1 MTTFAPALASTRAR
15 RTPTVLQLESVECGA
30 ASLAMILGYY
40 GRHEPLESL
49 RLACGVTRDGSKAGS
64 ILRAARSFG
73 LNAKGYKKEPAELAA
88 MTFPMIVFWNF
99 NHFLVVEG
107 FRAGRVYLND
117 PARGRRTVSAEE
129 FDHGFTG
136 VALAFEPGAA
146 FRPGG
151 IAPSVAR
158 SLARYLQGVRT
169 ALAFLVMLG
178 LALVVPGMLIPML
191 SSRFIDEVLVAHS
204 ADMVVPFLAG
214 LSLTAVA
221 RAALAW
227 LQARQLTIAHAQSAI
242 AAASRF
248 FAHALRLPA
257 EFYTQRSAGEIA
269 SRVDLNERVADTV
282 SGDLSQVL
290 LNCIT
295 AVFFLVMMFVYE
307 RDLAL
312 IAVVAV
318 ALELA
323 VWRVIT
329 ERTAELSQHMSVQ
342 AGKLAGASVNGLA
355 NIESIKAS
363 AREDGLFA
371 KWMGL
376 QTQYVNSA
384 VRAQGIALALGQV
397 PTLLSLAVNL
407 AILGIGS
414 LRIIEGEFTVGG
426 LVAFQT
432 LLASFAAPAHA
443 LLGLNQKIQTLRG
456 DLTRLDDVLNYPAE
470 GLDDAAAIPGAV
482 APTGGFELRDVSFGY
497 NRNEPPLIENVSLT
511 LAPGRRVAI
520 VGASGCGKSTLA
532 RLVVGLYRPWS
543 GAILFD
549 GRPRGAWSRAS
560 LAASLAFVD
569 QDVVLFEG
577 TIRDNLAMWDP
588 GITDAAIEQAAR
600 DACIH
605 DVVMERAGAYAAP
618 VEEGGRNWSGGQRQR
633 LELARALAVNP
644 RTLVLDEATSALDA
658 ATERAVQENLRR
670 RGCACLIVAHRLSTV
685 RDAEEIIVL
694 DRGRVAERGTHDEL
708 IGIAG
713 GHYARLVASGME

>member
-1 MTTFAPALASTRAR
+1 MTALTPALVNTRPR

-30 ASLAMILGYY
+30 ASLAMVLGFY

-64 ILRAARSFG
+64 ILRAARGFG
-73 LNAKGYKKEPAELAA
+73 LDARGYKKEPGELAA
-88 MTFPMIVFWNF
+88 MRFPIIVFWNF

-107 FRAGRVYLND
+107 FHAGRFYLND
-117 PARGRRTVSAEE
+117 PARGRRTVSAQE
-129 FDHGFTG
+129 FDQGFTG
-136 VALAFEPGAA
+136 VALAFEPGAG

-158 SLARYLQGVRT
+158 SLSRYIEGVRA

-178 LALVVPGMLIPML
+178 LALVVPGMLIPVL
-191 SSRFIDEVLVAHS
+191 SSRFIDEVLVAHA
-204 ADMVVPFLAG
+204 ADMVVPLLGGLA
-214 LSLTAVA
+214 LTAVA

-227 LQARQLTIAHAQSAI
+227 LQARQLTLAHAQSAI
-242 AAASRF
+242 TAASRF
-248 FAHALRLPA
+248 FSHALRLPA

-295 AVFFLVMMFVYE
+295 AIFFLVMMFAYE
-307 RDLAL
+307 RELAL

-318 ALELA
+318 VAELV

-363 AREDGLFA
+363 AREDSLFA

-376 QTQYVNSA
+376 QTQFVNSS
-384 VRAQGIALALGQV
+384 VRAQGIALALGQL
-397 PTLLSLAVNL
+397 PSLLSLVVNL

-432 LLASFAAPAHA
+432 LLASFTAPVHA

-456 DLTRLDDVLNYPAE
+456 DLTRLDDVLNYPADSLE
-470 GLDDAAAIPGAV
+470 DGGAATAV
-482 APTGGFELRDVSFGY
+482 PAGGFELREVSFGY
-497 NRNEPPLIENVSLT
+497 NRNDPPLIENFSLT

-532 RLVVGLYRPWS
+532 RLVAGLYRPWS
-543 GAILFD
+543 GTILFD
-549 GRPRGAWSRAS
+549 GRPRGDYARAS
-560 LAASLAFVD
+560 LASSLAFVD

-588 GITDAAIEQAAR
+588 AISDAAIEKAAR

-605 DVVMERAGAYAAP
+605 DVVMEREGSYAAQ
-618 VEEGGRNWSGGQRQR
+618 VQEGGRNWSGGQRQR
-633 LELARALAVNP
+633 LEIARALAANP

-658 ATERAVQENLRR
+658 ATERAVQENLRS

-685 RDAEEIIVL
+685 RDADEIIVL
-694 DRGRVAERGTHDEL
+694 DRGRVVERGRHDAL
-708 IGIAG
+708 IGIAD
-713 GHYARLVASGME
+713 GHYARLIASGIE